1 MPTPTPQE
9 LLSRASGEADAFE
22 IEEYWQAIVE
32 LRLKGWSW
40 RKISEWM
47 NSQGLRID
55 HSSVHRFATRNL
67 AVKLACMPKKEF
79 DSEAHD
85 LLMENTESI
94 EKSDDFSSAIAE
106 TNACGFHIEEFDIGE
121 RDYSNE
127 EGLKF
132 EASFSCS
139 GEMIEDRPF
148 SGDRIS
154 GTATITIN
162 LNGTLDFEVSATRD
176 DDPEW
181 YQEAEESPA

>member
-1 MPTPTPQE
+1 MPNPTPQE
-9 LLSRASGEADAFE
+9 LLSRASDEADAFE

-40 RKISEWM
+40 RKISDWM

-55 HSSVHRFATRNL
+55 HTSVHRFAKRNL
-67 AVKLACMPKKEF
+67 AVKFACMLKKEF

-85 LLMENTESI
+85 LLMEHTESI
-94 EKSDDFSSAIAE
+94 ENSGDFSSAIAE

-121 RDYSNE
+121 RDYSDE
-127 EGLKF
+127 DGLKF
-132 EASFSCS
+132 EAIFSCC
-139 GEMIEDRPF
+139 GDMIEDRPF

-154 GTATITIN
+154 GTVTVRIN
-162 LNGTLDFEVSATRD
+162 LNGRLDFDVSATRD

-181 YQEAEESPA
+181 YQEEDLVS